1 MNNVLIIAVHPDDE
15 TLGCGGTILKHKKNG
30 DKVYWLIVTGM
41 KKEDGFSEK
50 EILRRE
56 REIEIVAK
64 TYKFDEIFK
73 LELST
78 TKLDTVPM
86 NVIIESISEV
96 FNKIRPDIIYFPF
109 IGDVH
114 SDHRIIV
121 EAVNS
126 CMKTF
131 RYPFIKKILMMEVLS
146 ETEFA
151 PSLKEFAFTPNY
163 FVDISDF
170 IEKKIEIMRFYK
182 SEIKSSPFPRSIN
195 NIKALATLRGA
206 MAGCEYAES
215 FILIK
220 EIC

>member
-1 MNNVLIIAVHPDDE
+1 
-15 TLGCGGTILKHKKNG
+15 
-30 DKVYWLIVTGM
+30 
-41 KKEDGFSEK
+41 
-50 EILRRE
+50 
-56 REIEIVAK
+56 
-64 TYKFDEIFK
+64 
-73 LELST
+73 
-78 TKLDTVPM
+78 
-86 NVIIESISEV
+86 
-96 FNKIRPDIIYFPF
+96 
-109 IGDVH
+109 
-114 SDHRIIV
+114 
-121 EAVNS
+121 
-126 CMKTF
+126 
-131 RYPFIKKILMMEVLS
+131 MEVLS